1 MFDKHLNTG
10 FLMFSVFFGDFTN
23 ENTSLTRFVWSAGV
37 ENEHF
42 TSICILMPIVKKK
55 LKFFN
60 RL

>member
-42 TSICILMPIVKKK
+42 TPICI
-55 LKFFN
+55 
-60 RL
+60 